1 MSLNCGISAGL
12 GVDCSDLRKPG
23 GLAKRLWLFNID
35 DLRVRLNTWQTGYV
49 TDLEF
54 TSYRGLYEIE
64 SAKFSH
70 EATWTLQKGEGG
82 NVLFQHQVIIR
93 AFNNDPTDDA
103 LIQDL
108 TVADVGA
115 IVETNN
121 GELLIF
127 GGASG
132 LSAADPTSGS
142 TGRQIADNTATQI
155 TLVGVDKYLPKRF
168 LRGGSFD
175 TSLAFLNALTI

>member
-1 MSLNCGISAGL
+1 MSLNCGITAGL

-23 GLAKRLWLFNID
+23 GLAKRLWLFNLD
-35 DLRVRLNTWQTGYV
+35 DLRVRLNTAVQGYI

-54 TSYRGLYEIE
+54 NSYRGLYEVE

-70 EATWTLQKGEGG
+70 EATWTLQKGDGG
-82 NVLFQHQVIIR
+82 NVLFQHQVVIR
-93 AFNNDPTDDA
+93 AFNNDPIDDF
-103 LIQDL
+103 LIETL
-108 TVADVGA
+108 AVADVGV

-121 GELLIF
+121 GELLIY
-127 GGASG
+127 GGATG
-132 LSAADPTSGS
+132 MNAGDPTTGS
-142 TGRQIADNTATQI
+142 TGRQVADNTATQI

-175 TSLAFLNALTI
+175 TSLTFLNALVI

>member
-1 MSLNCGISAGL
+1 MATNCGISAGL

-23 GLAKRLWLFNID
+23 GLAKRLWLFNLD
-35 DLRVRLNTWQTGYV
+35 DLRVRINTGQTGYI

-54 TSYRGLYEIE
+54 NNYRGLYEIE

-82 NVLFQHQVIIR
+82 NVLFQHQVIVR

-103 LIQDL
+103 VIENLA
-108 TVADVGA
+108 TADVGA

-121 GELLIF
+121 GELLIL
-127 GGASG
+127 GGG
-132 LSAADPTSGS
+132 TGMSAADPTTGS
-142 TGRQIADNTATQI
+142 TGRQVADNTATQI
-155 TLVGVDKYLPKRF
+155 TLIGVDKYLPKRF
-168 LRGGSFD
+168 LRGNSFD
-175 TSLAFLNALTI
+175 TSIAFLNALVI

>member
-23 GLAKRLWLFNID
+23 GVAKRLWLFNID
-35 DLRVRLNTWQTGYV
+35 DLRVRLDTSLASYI

-54 TSYRGLYEIE
+54 TGYRGLYEIE

-70 EATWTLQKGEGG
+70 EANWSEVKGEGG
-82 NVLFQHQVIIR
+82 NVLFQHSVIIR

-127 GGASG
+127 GGGTG
-132 LSAADPTSGS
+132 LSANEATGS

-155 TLVGVDKYLPKRF
+155 TLVGSEKYLPKRF
-168 LRGGSFD
+168 LRTNFQ
-175 TSLAFLNALTI
+175 TSIAYLTALVV

>member
-1 MSLNCGISAGL
+1 MSQNCGISAGL

-23 GLAKRLWLFNID
+23 GVAKRLWLFNID
-35 DLRVRLNTWQTGYV
+35 DLRVRINTALAGYV

-70 EATWTLQKGEGG
+70 EATWTLQKGDGG

-93 AFNNDPTDDA
+93 AFNNDPTDDNVIESLA
-103 LIQDL
+103 
-108 TVADVGA
+108 TADVGA

-127 GGASG
+127 GGGTGMNAQ
-132 LSAADPTSGS
+132 DPTSGS
-142 TGRQIADNTATQI
+142 TGRQVADNTATQI

-168 LRGGSFD
+168 LRNGSFD
-175 TSLAFLNALTI
+175 TSLQFLNALVI